1 MSEAALTQYLREAT
15 RYPLL
20 TKDQEILLARQVQI
34 WLHDEN
40 ATKSQKRAGKRAY
53 EN

>member
-1 MSEAALTQYLREAT
+1 MSDAFTSYLNDAC

-40 ATKSQKRAGKRAY
+40 ATPRQKKAGQRAY
-53 EN
+53 E